1 MCSSS
6 AGYVPF
12 SEIKAMRKG
21 SLLIILFITCA
32 FSVKAQRELPD
43 IAEHFYRVSP
53 FEQDFS
59 KFISA
64 LVSDP
69 ALTSK
74 EVIKRSDT
82 SFFFFKGT
90 YKNFNPFTFLPTR
103 TEIILAEQV
112 QQLSDSLPDRDT
124 FLIYQVLGYTEEGNA
139 GTEAVK
145 KEYNRFNRLYKSVFD
160 EKNNTDMGTDGVIA
174 GQVTN
179 YFFSVSYLSPLTV
192 AWGQLTSKHENV
204 FALSL
209 RLKIMENRS
218 VLAGIPY
225 QTE

>member
-1 MCSSS
+1 MQ
-6 AGYVPF
+6 
-12 SEIKAMRKG
+12 KG
-21 SLLIILFITCA
+21 FILILFFIA
-32 FSVKAQRELPD
+32 VASRMEAQRELPD
-43 IAEHFYRVSP
+43 IASHFYRVNP
-53 FEQDFS
+53 FEKDFS

-69 ALTSK
+69 GLSSK

-90 YKNFNPFTFLPTR
+90 YKTFNPFTFLPTR

-112 QQLSDSLPDRDT
+112 QQFSDSLPDRDT
-124 FLIYQVLGYTEEGNA
+124 FLIYQVLGYTEGGENGA
-139 GTEAVK
+139 DAVK

-160 EKNNTDMGTDGVIA
+160 AKNNSDIGSAGNIS

-179 YFFSVSYLSPLTV
+179 YFFSASYLSPMTV
-192 AWGQLTSKHENV
+192 AWGLLPAKHENV
-204 FALSL
+204 FALSI